1 MIPKFTSKFYKA
13 AREETMLM
21 GNKKGI
27 MAEFKEFVLRGN
39 VVDLA
44 VGVIIGAAF
53 QAIVNSLV
61 KDIISPLIGVITGG
75 VDFSNKFAL
84 LYSAPDGADVSTLQ
98 AAQALGPVFAY
109 GSFITA
115 VINFF
120 IMAVVIFFMIKVI
133 NSLRGKKQ
141 QAEPA
146 APVDKECPFCYTR
159 VNINATRCP
168 NCTSQLGTQQEAVQ
182 QD

>member
-1 MIPKFTSKFYKA
+1 
-13 AREETMLM
+13 M

-27 MAEFKEFVLRGN
+27 IAEFKEFVLRGN

-75 VDFSNKFAL
+75 VDFSSKFAL
-84 LYSAPDGADVSTLQ
+84 LYNAPEGADVSSLQ
-98 AAQALGPVFAY
+98 SAQALGPVFAY

-120 IMAVVIFFMIKVI
+120 IMAAVIFLMIKVI
-133 NSLRGKKQ
+133 NSLRGNKQ

-146 APVDKECPFCYTR
+146 APVDKECPYCFKR
-159 VNINATRCP
+159 VNISATRCP
-168 NCTSQLGTQQEAVQ
+168 YCTSQLGIQQETVE

>member
-1 MIPKFTSKFYKA
+1 
-13 AREETMLM
+13 M

-27 MAEFKEFVLRGN
+27 IAEFKEFVLRGN

-44 VGVIIGAAF
+44 VGVIIGASF
-53 QAIVNSLV
+53 QTIVNSLV

-75 VDFSNKFAL
+75 VDFSNKFVP
-84 LYSAPDGADVSTLQ
+84 LYAAPAGADVSTLS

-115 VINFF
+115 VINFL
-120 IMAVVIFFMIKVI
+120 IMASVIFMMIKVI
-133 NSLRGKKQ
+133 NTLRGKKQ

-146 APVDKECPFCYTR
+146 ASTDKECPYCFTR
-159 VNINATRCP
+159 INVNATRCP
-168 NCTSQLGTQQEAVQ
+168 NCTSNLPVQPDTVQE
-182 QD
+182 D